1 MARPRKQTYTLKM
14 YLEKINDG
22 DIDNHADVQRRMA
35 WSKEQINELIVTV
48 LTDEYMPPIILGEE
62 KNSQLHIA
70 DGGCRTAA
78 LNSFW
83 KGAHKITA
91 SIENSVIPY
100 KKKVKSEDKTIS
112 WEDAVFDIKNK
123 TFEKLPE
130 ELKKKFHEYQVE
142 TVIHENCDSHKIS
155 QYIKRYNNHTS
166 MNKDQKAFTYI
177 ERFAGEIRGILES
190 RFFLDYSN
198 FTEKD
203 KTKGAVEWV
212 IVETMMCIYHFEHWK
227 KQPKAA
233 CQYLNENGT
242 QQEFEQFRQ
251 SIHRLEKIVTEDVKF
266 LFNRKDSF
274 LFFTLFDTF
283 TKLGM
288 EDLRFVEFLRVFQR
302 ELRFSKKNERGLLFD
317 EIDKDLN
324 TKDKQ
329 VIFDK
334 LEMLKAVMLDFF
346 QISDGKIITAEE
358 LVREWVDR
366 SVTEEDME
374 LYEIV
379 ANDISEAVH
388 DIDSVFLSDRNRP
401 SFVALAAYA
410 VRQDTE
416 GIMKQWLTGFERE
429 GRLLWNQRDNYF
441 YMKKEFD
448 KFVLD
453 KTNKRSYNG
462 INKTEQMFDDHI
474 GGYVL

>member
-1 MARPRKQTYTLKM
+1 MDNDASKWGGVIDGIPIMAPVVLQEKDASTYKVIICIKNYTGVLKQVKELGATNIGIYDTNTEYPRRQ
-14 YLEKINDG
+14 
-22 DIDNHADVQRRMA
+22 
-35 WSKEQINELIVTV
+35 KEAVV
-48 LTDEYMPPIILGEE
+48 SGILGEE
-62 KNSQLHIA
+62 KKKYHIGYVA
-70 DGGCRTAA
+70 GAFDLFHIGH
-78 LNSFW
+78 LNLLRRA
-83 KGAHKITA
+83 K
-91 SIENSVIPY
+91 E
-100 KKKVKSEDKTIS
+100 
-112 WEDAVFDIKNK
+112 
-123 TFEKLPE
+123 
-130 ELKKKFHEYQVE
+130 Q
-142 TVIHENCDSHKIS
+142 CDYLIVGVV
-155 QYIKRYNNHTS
+155 T
-166 MNKDQKAFTYI
+166 D
-177 ERFAGEIRGILES
+177 EGIRVH
-190 RFFLDYSN
+190 N
-198 FTEKD
+198 
-203 KTKGAVEWV
+203 
-212 IVETMMCIYHFEHWK
+212 
-227 KQPKAA
+227 
-233 CQYLNENGT
+233 LNENGT

-288 EDLRFVEFLRVFQR
+288 EDLRFVEFLRVFQS

-358 LVREWVDR
+358 LVREWVDC

-416 GIMKQWLTGFERE
+416 GMMKQWLTGFERE

-453 KTNKRSYNG
+453 KTNKCSYNG
-462 INKTEQMFDDHI
+462 ISKTEQMFDDHI

>member
-1 MARPRKQTYTLKM
+1 M
-14 YLEKINDG
+14 
-22 DIDNHADVQRRMA
+22 
-35 WSKEQINELIVTV
+35 
-48 LTDEYMPPIILGEE
+48 
-62 KNSQLHIA
+62 
-70 DGGCRTAA
+70 
-78 LNSFW
+78 
-83 KGAHKITA
+83 
-91 SIENSVIPY
+91 
-100 KKKVKSEDKTIS
+100 
-112 WEDAVFDIKNK
+112 
-123 TFEKLPE
+123 
-130 ELKKKFHEYQVE
+130 
-142 TVIHENCDSHKIS
+142 
-155 QYIKRYNNHTS
+155 
-166 MNKDQKAFTYI
+166 
-177 ERFAGEIRGILES
+177 
-190 RFFLDYSN
+190 
-198 FTEKD
+198 
-203 KTKGAVEWV
+203 
-212 IVETMMCIYHFEHWK
+212 
-227 KQPKAA
+227 
-233 CQYLNENGT
+233 
-242 QQEFEQFRQ
+242 
-251 SIHRLEKIVTEDVKF
+251 
-266 LFNRKDSF
+266 FNRKDTF

-288 EDLRFVEFLRVFQR
+288 EDLRFVEFLRVFQS

-358 LVREWVDR
+358 LVREWVDC

-416 GIMKQWLTGFERE
+416 GMMKQWLTGFERE

-453 KTNKRSYNG
+453 KTNKCSYNG